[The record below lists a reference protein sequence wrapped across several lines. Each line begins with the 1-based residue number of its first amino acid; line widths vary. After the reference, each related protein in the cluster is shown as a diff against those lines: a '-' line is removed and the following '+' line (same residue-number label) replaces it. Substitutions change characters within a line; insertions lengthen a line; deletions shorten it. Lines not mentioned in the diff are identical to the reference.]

1 MLQVEILLL
10 RRGGNSLLR
19 EKGETIMTRYC
30 INGWDDYS
38 RAYFRDIGRF
48 TEYEWERL
56 LDGETIEK
64 NGNVFRIHQDD

>member
-1 MLQVEILLL
+1 
-10 RRGGNSLLR
+10 
-19 EKGETIMTRYC
+19 MTRYC